1 MTIVRFRKH
10 SSALQIVIRIWSCI
24 YWFYRFVIAPIG
36 AYLGIRDNL
45 HHKNLPQVN
54 VLENEYG
61 KCKNPTADTLTVSHL
76 VTSQET

>member
-1 MTIVRFRKH
+1 M
-10 SSALQIVIRIWSCI
+10 
-24 YWFYRFVIAPIG
+24 PIG

-45 HHKNLPQVN
+45 HHKNLPKVN